1 METQYPKNA
10 ANILWFYSE
19 RQKMQ
24 KIMLILIFVASLI
37 SCTPIEVPIT
47 EVTIFPIILRA
58 ESVKGDV
65 RNKAGG
71 YATVTGYSNN
81 ITRISVLISD
91 LAPKSFHAGQIRYGE
106 CEEKSTKTFIA
117 LNPLQADEFG
127 DGRSDTDL
135 PTRKFDANK
144 AKKESLI
151 ILYFQ
156 RGETDS
162 KGIGDPIV
170 CGDIKYR

>member
-1 METQYPKNA
+1 
-10 ANILWFYSE
+10 
-19 RQKMQ
+19 MQ